1 MEFSLKFWIGIILL
15 VTNQPFGWGAMI
27 LCGALAIKTK
37 KKFFYFLGL
46 AVYAL
51 SWGMLGLGF
60 LLAGP
65 EGIKYSRDL
74 LKSLWINPKMI
85 EIFPKELIHNDL
97 SKSREYLIPSGP
109 ASKIPKPNIPQLRA

>member
-15 VTNQPFGWGAMI
+15 ITNQPFGWGAMI

-51 SWGMLGLGF
+51 SWGMLGLGI

-74 LKSLWINPKMI
+74 LKSLWISSLGKI
-85 EIFPKELIHNDL
+85 SIILGFILLVIL
-97 SKSREYLIPSGP
+97 SYLLVQRRKGKKVIS
-109 ASKIPKPNIPQLRA
+109 SSLDH